1 MLAQIVFKSVL
12 RSSAHAWLH
21 ALVESD
27 HHTLG
32 ILLPIREDGVC
43 VCPSLM
49 CPHL

>member
-1 MLAQIVFKSVL
+1 MLAQIVFKSAL

-21 ALVESD
+21 ALEESD
-27 HHTLG
+27 HHILG

-43 VCPSLM
+43 ICPSLM